1 MPEFQIAGRTIG
13 KSQPA
18 LIIAEVGINH
28 NGSLEVAKQMV
39 DSVHD
44 IGGEIIK
51 HQTHVV
57 SDEMTP
63 EAKKIIPGNCDVS
76 IYEVMEQC
84 AL

>member
-1 MPEFQIAGRTIG
+1 MASRYQ
-13 KSQPA
+13 
-18 LIIAEVGINH
+18 H

-39 DSVHD
+39 DSVKD

-63 EAKKIIPGNCDVS
+63 EAMKIIPGNCDVS

-84 AL
+84 ALSYDDELELMQYVENEAYL

>member
-13 KSQPA
+13 KSHPA

-28 NGSLEVAKQMV
+28 NGSLDVAKQMV

-51 HQTHVV
+51 NQTHVI
-57 SDEMTP
+57 SYSFLSN
-63 EAKKIIPGNCDVS
+63 A
-76 IYEVMEQC
+76 
-84 AL
+84 